1 MLNIYKKSLIAGLL
15 AILICPHFSWAEAR
29 TVNLYPS
36 YGVVTENTMV
46 QILRDADSYK
56 KATFFLP
63 AEVDPKSIQIVLAV
77 EKSLK
82 IKNQHHKNINTVVD
96 TPEADVL
103 HKRMKKL
110 RDERISVRAS
120 IEGHDA
126 QIQFWQMQT
135 KAKTKTVA
143 DASNLSAAIFKNTKK
158 AWQDKLMLQ
167 LELERIDKSIKELQA
182 EIDQTAGN
190 TKLK

>member
-1 MLNIYKKSLIAGLL
+1 MLNIYKKSFIAGLL
-15 AILICPHFSWAEAR
+15 AIIICPHFSWADVSQ
-29 TVNLYPS
+29 VNLDPS
-36 YGVVTENTMV
+36 YDVVTRNTRV
-46 QILRDADSYK
+46 QVLRDSDSYR
-56 KATFFLP
+56 KATFYLP
-63 AEVDPKSIQIVLAV
+63 AEVDPKSVQIVLAV
-77 EKSLK
+77 DKSLK
-82 IKNQHHKNINTVVD
+82 RKNQNNKNINTVVD

-143 DASNLSAAIFKNTKK
+143 DASNLSAAIFKNMKK
-158 AWQDKLMLQ
+158 AWQDKLTLQ

-182 EIDQTAGN
+182 EIEQTSGN